1 MKYRDV
7 IGQGDVPVSQ
17 DGVHHYCEP
26 IVKAVDTRCVCLP
39 ASVCVHACV
48 TQCVCFSV
56 CIYICVY
63 ICVTLC
69 MCVGVCV
76 YFCAW
81 VCIHVCMCVE
91 IWCTSVK
98 T

>member
-7 IGQGDVPVSQ
+7 IGQDVPVSQ

-56 CIYICVY
+56 CTYMCVY
-63 ICVTLC
+63 LCHSVYVCWCVCLSLHGC
-69 MCVGVCV
+69 AYMCACVWRYGVQ
-76 YFCAW
+76 A
-81 VCIHVCMCVE
+81 
-91 IWCTSVK
+91 
-98 T
+98 